1 MIDAAEVHAKASAL
15 FEYGRESSDM
25 DAKSTRK
32 EINSAFFQAGIVT
45 ADQEGDLAKVLDG
58 RYPEYQTPP
67 NLRLGALPVIAWAY
81 LRTVTV
87 PNRALPVFASML
99 CSIARASAATTL
111 AVVGLRRL
119 ERFVASPR

>member
-1 MIDAAEVHAKASAL
+1 MIVRSADRADRRIPFYEAIQAMIDAAEVHAKASAL

-58 RYPEYQTPP
+58 RYPE
-67 NLRLGALPVIAWAY
+67 
-81 LRTVTV
+81 
-87 PNRALPVFASML
+87 
-99 CSIARASAATTL
+99 
-111 AVVGLRRL
+111 
-119 ERFVASPR
+119 